1 MEMKTTMMTKVLAI
15 FVATLFALAAVP
27 YGFAGDK
34 DKAAKDD
41 QGKNLGKH
49 DNQGKNLEAKD
60 LKEIEEEPEEELEIE
75 DDLVEDMG
83 LMGVMPKL

>member
-1 MEMKTTMMTKVLAI
+1 MKTTMMTKVLAI
-15 FVATLFALAAVP
+15 FVATLFALAVIP

-34 DKAAKDD
+34 DKAAKD
-41 QGKNLGKH
+41 
-49 DNQGKNLEAKD
+49 NQGKNLEAKD
-60 LKEIEEEPEEELEIE
+60 LEEELEEDLEIE

>member
-1 MEMKTTMMTKVLAI
+1 MKTTMMNKVLAI
-15 FVATLFALAAVP
+15 FVATLFALAVVP

-34 DKAAKDD
+34 DKDKAAK
-41 QGKNLGKH
+41 

-60 LKEIEEEPEEELEIE
+60 LEEIEEELEEDLEIE